1 LAGRG
6 EATQF
11 LPRIDY
17 GARQSTRTNRVP
29 SDLHYHPNGCLTH
42 PLNPKFVKCASCCFA
57 QPEGFL
63 ASENLRKG
71 LSSRYAIPSCFW
83 TTACQHS
90 NGFFGGEVYVL
101 KTSVRYLNGPVS
113 SLRPTPASTMPN
125 HSEISPAEN
134 PRGAPHFK
142 ELYPTCNLL
151 VAYSADR
158 ERHFSSVG
166 CHGVSDGVGS
176 ALFFP
181 KRGWRVVL
189 LIETR
194 CTCPLEST
202 CFTAILT
209 RKIS

>member
-1 LAGRG
+1 VLLVALRSQRG
-6 EATQF
+6 SWLLKTFAKVSPVATQS
-11 LPRIDY
+11 L
-17 GARQSTRTNRVP
+17 RV
-29 SDLHYHPNGCLTH
+29 SGQ
-42 PLNPKFVKCASCCFA
+42 PLVSIPTDSLEVK
-57 QPEGFL
+57 
-63 ASENLRKG
+63 
-71 LSSRYAIPSCFW
+71 
-83 TTACQHS
+83 
-90 NGFFGGEVYVL
+90 VYVL

-113 SLRPTPASTMPN
+113 SLRPTPASTMHN

-158 ERHFSSVG
+158 ERHFGSVG
-166 CHGVSDGVGS
+166 CHGVSDGGGS